1 MSTQPPEQPSI
12 DDRLERYLD
21 GLMSAED
28 AARFEAEIAANSVL
42 QGQVAAHR
50 RMCGALMGYAA
61 APGAATLDE
70 APRPIAL
77 ATAHRRTP
85 MQWVKFAAIAA
96 SIALP
101 VAVAVWYF
109 APRPQPAEFRPLTSQ
124 QYQQK
129 NRELILR
136 EYRAQ
141 VASGFKP
148 KEVCTTDEAFVA
160 WTTKALG
167 HGLRP
172 SHGVAVPGRSEP
184 VLAGWSRGDIFSSY
198 TGLLLAS
205 VDGQPVMVV
214 MDKAPPERMV
224 PAEDA
229 SGTPRL
235 FRRKVNGVWLI
246 EVTPLAEARVITG
259 IEAAAP

>member
-1 MSTQPPEQPSI
+1 MSTQPPEQPFV

-21 GLMSAED
+21 GLMPAEE
-28 AARFEAEIAANSVL
+28 AARFEGELAADSAL
-42 QGQVAAHR
+42 RDQVVAHR
-50 RMCGALMGYAA
+50 RMCGALKAYAA
-61 APGAATLDE
+61 APGAAALDGSSL
-70 APRPIAL
+70 PIAH
-77 ATAHRRTP
+77 APARRRTP
-85 MQWVKFAAIAA
+85 MQWVKFVAVAA

-101 VAVAVWYF
+101 LGAAVWYV
-109 APRPQPAEFRPLTSQ
+109 APRPRPTEFKPLTSE

-172 SHGVAVPGRSEP
+172 AHRAATPGRAEP
-184 VLAGWSRGDIFSSY
+184 VLAGWSRGDIFSAY

-214 MDKAPPERMV
+214 MDQAPPERMV
-224 PAEDA
+224 PPDDA

-235 FRRKVNGVWLI
+235 FRRNVNGVWLI
-246 EVTPLAEARVITG
+246 EVTPLAEPRVITG
-259 IEAAAP
+259 IEAAES